1 MALLIMKCAQARE
14 AMSAHMD
21 GELSAAAETLM
32 AEHVKDCPDCQAWRE
47 AAFEVT
53 RRVRM
58 TGWSPSDDVVSS
70 ILSNV
75 PRRRF
80 GGVGSW
86 LRPVLLLAA
95 AIGQLVLTVPLLVG
109 SANGMGMHDLHE
121 LAVFDFALAVAFLVG
136 AIRPRLA
143 NGLAWPCGAAA
154 TGLIIT
160 AVLDVADHH
169 TFEVHELRHLIAVAG
184 AAVLC
189 WSARAQSHPDPD
201 TVLAETI
208 AIQSRRNRRAA
219 LPFSVG
225 HDVDGQAPPA
235 ASTAHGAA

>member
-1 MALLIMKCAQARE
+1 MKCAQARE
-14 AMSAHMD
+14 AMSADMD
-21 GELSAAAETLM
+21 GELSAAAEMLM
-32 AEHVKDCPDCQAWRE
+32 AEHVRDCPDCQAWRE

-58 TGWSPSDDVVSS
+58 TGWSPADDVVSS
-70 ILSNV
+70 ILSSV
-75 PRRRF
+75 PRRRLV
-80 GGVGSW
+80 GGRW

-95 AIGQLVLTVPLLVG
+95 AIGQLVLTMPLLVG

-121 LAVFDFALAVAFLVG
+121 LAVFDFALGVAFLVG

-143 NGLAWPCGAAA
+143 TGLAWPCGAAA
-154 TGLIIT
+154 AGLIIT
-160 AVLDVADHH
+160 AVSDVADHH
-169 TFEVHELRHLIAVAG
+169 TFEVHELRHLIAVGG

-201 TVLAETI
+201 TVLADTF

-219 LPFSVG
+219 LPLRVE
-225 HDVDGQAPPA
+225 HDVDDGHAPPA
-235 ASTAHGAA
+235 ASTANSAA